1 MNFQRHFSL
10 ELATGIL
17 KCGVRMMMDLAVPYG
32 AVVLD
37 VQPFCS
43 RFCIS
48 STAQEGEGE
57 WNPKRRSTTPLG
69 KHKTMQIITGNGN
82 DRVIQPMSVI
92 SSDDVIRTNSGND
105 TINPGLGRDYVY
117 GGDGLDHLILDY
129 SVGDTGTGVD
139 FNAGTSARRR
149 TSDRVDSIMFSE
161 IEQFTVTGTS
171 KDDTFYNL
179 TTQNSVIRAG
189 AGNDQV
195 SITRPIAGNLGFF
208 DGGTGIDVLTL
219 NLSNQTASLNL
230 TNLLDIDVSGVIR
243 ATNFERF
250 SLITGSGNDT
260 VLQSGIVNG
269 AVFRANDYIQ
279 TGAGNDTVNA
289 GLGSD
294 TVFGGAGLDHLIVDY
309 SIGDTGTGMRFN
321 GSSLYGTGSRNV
333 SSTNATVLDFVE
345 FTGIERF
352 TVTGTSK
359 DDIIGTSS
367 GNDII
372 NAGAGNDLISGGGGG
387 DILTGGLGADTFQYR
402 AYADSQLA
410 NYDVIRDLEIGIDAI
425 DGPIA
430 IAASQIKKLGRVTAL
445 TETAIQQVLTA
456 TNFVANG
463 ASTFRFNDGLRDR
476 TFLGLNDGRAGFS
489 ASTDSIIEITGFSGN
504 LNNLRII

>member
-1 MNFQRHFSL
+1 MNI
-10 ELATGIL
+10 T
-17 KCGVRMMMDLAVPYG
+17 
-32 AVVLD
+32 
-37 VQPFCS
+37 
-43 RFCIS
+43 
-48 STAQEGEGE
+48 
-57 WNPKRRSTTPLG
+57 
-69 KHKTMQIITGNGN
+69 TGNGN
-82 DRVIQPMSVI
+82 DRIIQLMNVIF
-92 SSDDVIRTNSGND
+92 SDDVIRTNGGND

-129 SVGDTGTGVD
+129 SVGDTGGGVD
-139 FNAGTSARRR
+139 FNAGTSAWRR
-149 TSDRVDSIMFSE
+149 TSDRVDSILFSE

-195 SITRPIAGNLGFF
+195 SIPRPIAGNLGFF
-208 DGGTGIDVLTL
+208 DGGTGIDTLTL
-219 NLSNQTASLNL
+219 DLSNQTANLNL
-230 TNLLDIDVSGVIR
+230 SNLLDINVSGVIR

-260 VLQSGIVNG
+260 VLQTGIVNG

-321 GSSLYGTGSRNV
+321 GSSLYGTALRNV
-333 SSTNATVLDFVE
+333 SSTNATVLDFVT

-359 DDIIGTSS
+359 DDTIFTSS

-387 DILTGGLGADTFQYR
+387 DILTGGLGVDTFQYQS
-402 AYADSQLA
+402 YSDSLLA
-410 NYDVIRDLEIGIDAI
+410 NFDRIKDFAIGVDAI
-425 DGPIA
+425 DGPRA
-430 IAASQIKKLGRVTAL
+430 VAAAQIKKLGYVSNL
-445 TETAIQQVLTA
+445 TETAIQQTLTPN
-456 TNFVANG
+456 NFVVNG
-463 ASTFRFNDGLRDR
+463 ASTFKFRDGLSDR
-476 TFLGLNDGRAGFS
+476 TFLALNDSRAGFS
-489 ASTDSIIEITGFSGN
+489 ASADSIIEITGFTGN
-504 LNNLRII
+504 LNSLSIV